1 MKRPLLLCL
10 IVPIVLAGCSESEPA
25 PESPPKA
32 ESPSGQP
39 KQKTGP
45 QKERGQ
51 SKKPAVKA
59 AAKAKPQT
67 STPLAARALRKLRVA
82 PETSSGYDRDL
93 FEHWSYQ
100 SSGCDTRDVV
110 LARSDQAG
118 NPCGSDSGVWVS
130 AYDGVR
136 LTDPGELDVDH
147 MVPLAEAWDSGAR
160 TWTAARREA
169 YANDL
174 HPWSLLAVSASSNR
188 SKSDQDPAE
197 WMPTNRAFTCQYT
210 ARWIAVKFRW
220 RLSVD
225 PDEAQALRGL
235 VRGCSP
241 EQLKLDGK
249 WERTAP
255 AVVSASPK
263 KKAKKKVRP
272 KLRGTGGSDPLFS
285 TCTAAAAAGYGPYRR
300 GADSEYGNYRDA
312 DGDGLVCE

>member
-1 MKRPLLLCL
+1 MKRTLSLIIILPL
-10 IVPIVLAGCSESEPA
+10 VFVGCSESEPER
-25 PESPPKA
+25 PSTVRA
-32 ESPSGQP
+32 E
-39 KQKTGP
+39 
-45 QKERGQ
+45 
-51 SKKPAVKA
+51 
-59 AAKAKPQT
+59 KAKSNKAPDKQDPSKPKKKVT
-67 STPLAARALRKLRVA
+67 RKKQASNAPALAARVLRKLRVA
-82 PETSSGYDRDL
+82 PETPSGYDRDL
-93 FEHWSYQ
+93 FEHWTYQ

-110 LARSDQAG
+110 LARGDQAG

-136 LTDPGELDVDH
+136 MTDPGDLDVDH

-160 TWTAARREA
+160 TWTPARREA

-174 HPWSLLAVSASSNR
+174 HPWSLIAVSASSNR

-197 WMPTNRAFTCQYT
+197 WMPTNEAFTCQYT

-220 RLSVD
+220 RLTID
-225 PDEAQALRGL
+225 PAEAQALQGL
-235 VRGCSP
+235 VRSCP
-241 EQLKLDGK
+241 AKDLKLDGK

-255 AVVSASPK
+255 AVVSAPPK

-285 TCTAAAAAGYGPYRR
+285 SCTDAQAAGYGPYRR

-312 DGDGLVCE
+312 DGDGVVCE